1 MSDKR
6 KVNTDEEASE
16 GAPEWM
22 TTYSDLVTLLL
33 TFFIL
38 LFSMA
43 SLDKIKFLRVAASLQ
58 KAFGHVGGGEM
69 LLTNSGKN
77 IFTLVKENN
86 SANQA
91 SLNSPPDQISDFI
104 TNVKQL
110 IKQGRLDEHIK
121 VIEDQDTVILRVSS
135 AILFDQGSA
144 EIKVPGQSTLIKLG
158 SLLQKLD
165 HEIFVQGHTDNY
177 PINTTLFPTNWEL
190 STKRATNIVLFLI
203 ENCRLDPAKLTPTGN
218 GEFRPVAPNDTEA
231 GRQQNRRVDILI
243 IK

>member
-6 KVNTDEEASE
+6 RLSVDVEEGEESS
-16 GAPEWM
+16 GWM

-43 SLDKIKFLRVAASLQ
+43 SLDKVKFRLVVTSLQ
-58 KAFGHVGGGEM
+58 KTFGQIGGGQM

-86 SANQA
+86 SPHNLSLKDNQI
-91 SLNSPPDQISDFI
+91 NDFI
-104 TNVKQL
+104 TK
-110 IKQGRLDEHIK
+110 IKQVIKQEHLDESIR
-121 VIEDQDTVILRVSS
+121 VIEEQDSVILRINS

-144 EIKVPGQSTLIKLG
+144 DIKGPGRSTLIKLG

-190 STKRATNIVLFLI
+190 ATKRATNIVRFLI
-203 ENCRLDPAKLTPTGN
+203 INCRLDPAKLTPTGN
-218 GEFRPVAPNDTEA
+218 AEFRPIAPNDTKA
-231 GRQQNRRVDILI
+231 GRQQNRRVDLLI